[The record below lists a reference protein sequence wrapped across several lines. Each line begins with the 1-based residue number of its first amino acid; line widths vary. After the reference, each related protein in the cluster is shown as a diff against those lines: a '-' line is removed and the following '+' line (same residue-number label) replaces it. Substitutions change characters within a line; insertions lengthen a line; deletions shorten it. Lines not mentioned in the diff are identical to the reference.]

1 MPIQALM
8 SAFGLV
14 FITEIGDKTMLT
26 TMCLSAQYRRPAIIL
41 LAAMLALA
49 IASAIAVVA
58 GFVLAVAIPIELI
71 LYVSGVLFVAMG
83 IHTLVRND
91 SEPDDCKQPTTF
103 MSMVSLVLFS
113 ELGDKSQIAI
123 LALAVQSS
131 FPILIFLGAMAGFL
145 IVNLIGAYAGD
156 RVAEKVSVS
165 TIRKVTG
172 LVFIAFGILVLA
184 GII

>member
-8 SAFGLV
+8 SAFGFV

-26 TMCLSAQYRRPAIIL
+26 TMCLSAQYRRPTIIL
-41 LAAMLALA
+41 LASMSALA
-49 IASAIAVVA
+49 IASAVAVIA
-58 GFVLAVAIPIELI
+58 GFILAVAIPIELI
-71 LYVSGVLFVAMG
+71 LYVSGVLFVIMG

-91 SEPDDCKQPTTF
+91 PEPDDCKQPTTF
-103 MSMVSLVLFS
+103 MSMLSLVLFS

-156 RVAEKVSVS
+156 RAADKVPVS

-172 LVFIAFGILVLA
+172 LVFIIFGILVLA

>member
-41 LAAMLALA
+41 LAAMSALA
-49 IASAIAVVA
+49 IASAIAVVT
-58 GFVLAVAIPIELI
+58 GVILTVAIPIELI
-71 LYVSGVLFVAMG
+71 LYVSGVLFVAIG
-83 IHTLVRND
+83 IHTLVKNNPD
-91 SEPDDCKQPTTF
+91 PDDCKQPTTF

-123 LALAVQSS
+123 LALAIQST
-131 FPILIFLGAMAGFL
+131 FPILVFIGAMAGFL
-145 IVNLIGAYAGD
+145 IVNLIGAYAGA
-156 RVAEKVSVS
+156 RVAEKVPVS
-165 TIRKVTG
+165 TIRKATG
-172 LVFIAFGILVLA
+172 IVFIAFGILVLA
-184 GII
+184 GFI